1 MNKPAKQP
9 ATQEPPQEKA
19 TVDQDVAAP
28 AFTRDEL
35 RKALLSDTPKAES
48 KMITLFGMQVELKQ
62 PTLEAILK
70 ARDTEDTTSRAV
82 DMIIEYAFVP
92 GTDEHIFEEGD
103 RVQMLRWPFGKDL
116 TELNEAIADLTG
128 VDIAT
133 AMEDLKHDPLSG

>member
-1 MNKPAKQP
+1 MNKPAKQQT
-9 ATQEPPQEKA
+9 AQEPSQEKVA
-19 TVDQDVAAP
+19 VQDDVAL

-48 KMITLFGMQVELKQ
+48 KMITLFGMQVELRQ

-82 DMIIEYAFVP
+82 DMIIEYAYVP
-92 GTDEHIFEEGD
+92 GTDEHIFEPGD

-133 AMEDLKHDPLSG
+133 AMEDLKRDPLSG